1 MADRTCPKCG
11 KTFRFPAHLRD
22 HKSRKTPCAPIALQ
36 DELPEKDQ
44 QKAHACKYCARR
56 FATLPSLNRHIRQ
69 NCKIANSDE
78 GMERLME
85 HTLQRQN
92 ATLAAKVDTLQA
104 QMAEMTGMMRQ
115 LVASPAMALA
125 AAAAVPAAAPVPAA
139 AAPPAA
145 PLAQTI
151 GSVNTGTIVNLT
163 NNIQVVNIVGFDRED
178 RIHIPVALVK
188 AAFTENPRL
197 MEYCRM
203 TDEERTD
210 ADKAAP
216 YVLEA
221 LLDLVRRAHRD
232 PVYRNV
238 YLNPKRSDQV
248 IVCLDEERARAAPQR
263 WEVRSLIEAIRLL
276 FDGVADNLHK
286 IITTDQDRTQ
296 LPFDVQSAASWV
308 PNLYEDEP
316 DRFVKDGRAPMA
328 AHLQNTRPGD
338 EK

>member
-1 MADRTCPKCG
+1 MADRTCLKCG
-11 KTFRFPAHLRD
+11 KTFKFPAHLRD
-22 HKSRKTPCAPIALQ
+22 HKSRKTSCALITPQ
-36 DELPEKDQ
+36 DELPEKDL
-44 QKAHACKYCARR
+44 QKAHVCKYCARR

-69 NCKIANSDE
+69 SCKVANSDK
-78 GMERLME
+78 GMEHLME

-92 ATLAAKVDTLQA
+92 ALLSAKVDTLQT
-104 QMAEMTGMMRQ
+104 QMAEMTEMMRQ
-115 LVASPAMALA
+115 LIATPAVATPAVATPAVAAPAM
-125 AAAAVPAAAPVPAA
+125 
-139 AAPPAA
+139 
-145 PLAQTI
+145 TI
-151 GSVNTGTIVNLT
+151 GTVNTGPVT
-163 NNIQVVNIVGFDRED
+163 NNIQVVNIISFDRED

-188 AAFTENPRL
+188 TAFTENPRL

-238 YLNPKRSDQV
+238 YLNPKQSDQV
-248 IVCLDEERARAAPQR
+248 IVCLNDERADDSSASPQR
-263 WEVRSLIEAIRLL
+263 WEVRSLIDAIRLL

-286 IITTDQDRTQ
+286 IIVTDQDRIQ

-316 DRFVKDGRAPMA
+316 DRFVKEGRAPMA
-328 AHLQNTRPGD
+328 AHLKNTYP
-338 EK
+338 KTPL

>member
-11 KTFRFPAHLRD
+11 RAFRYPAHLRD
-22 HKSRKTPCAPIALQ
+22 HKTRKTPCAPIALQ
-36 DELPEKDQ
+36 DELTETYQ

-56 FATLPSLNRHIRQ
+56 FTSLPSLKRHMRQ

-78 GMERLME
+78 GMEKLME

-92 ATLAAKVDTLQA
+92 AALAAKVDTLQA
-104 QMAEMTGMMRQ
+104 QMEEMTGIMRQ
-115 LVASPAMALA
+115 LVIT
-125 AAAAVPAAAPVPAA
+125 PAAAPA
-139 AAPPAA
+139 AA
-145 PLAQTI
+145 PLASTI
-151 GSVNTGTIVNLT
+151 GSVNTGTVVNLT
-163 NNIQVVNIVGFDRED
+163 NNIQVNIVGFDRED
-178 RIHIPVALVK
+178 RIHIPASLVK

-203 TDEERTD
+203 TDAERTD

-216 YVLEA
+216 FVLEA

-238 YLNPKRSDQV
+238 YLNPKRADQV
-248 IVCLDEERARAAPQR
+248 IVCLDDEERVRLQRSTPQR
-263 WEVRSLIEAIRLL
+263 WEVRPLIEAIRLL

-286 IITTDQDRTQ
+286 IVITDQDRAQ

-328 AHLQNTRPGD
+328 AHLANTRPEEG
-338 EK
+338 K